1 MKKLAILGST
11 GSIGTQS
18 LEVVDEF
25 NGEFAVEILAGNK
38 NWQLLAKQALKYKPK
53 FVVVN
58 DKEAYEKL
66 TNEWHSNKT
75 KILYGMDNLLKTLGE
90 VPLDMVVGAMGG
102 AIGIAPT
109 LKALELGIDVA
120 LANKETIV
128 AGGDLVRAA
137 QAKGGAKIL
146 PVDSEHSAIF
156 QRMEHGHGAL
166 SKILLTA
173 SGGPFRLLS
182 KEELYQVKPSQALKH
197 PNWTMGRKI
206 TIDSATLMN
215 KGLEVIEA
223 CWLFNVGYDDIR
235 VLVHPQSIVHSLVE
249 FGDGAI
255 IGHLGAADMRIPIQY
270 ALTWPERRAS
280 NFKKIDLTQIA
291 GLTFH
296 DPDLEKF
303 PCLSLAVTA
312 GKEGGT
318 LPIVMN
324 AANEVAVAEFLAE
337 RIGFMDI
344 PALVEKV
351 MMQHEKRQV
360 ESFEQLLQ
368 IDQESRITAENLA
381 KAMR

>member
-1 MKKLAILGST
+1 MKRLAILGST

-25 NGEFAVEILAGNK
+25 NEDFAVEILAGNK

-66 TNEWHSNKT
+66 TNEWHSNET
-75 KILYGMDNLLKTLGE
+75 KILYGMDNLLKILGE

-128 AGGDLVRAA
+128 AGGDLVREA
-137 QAKGGAKIL
+137 QTKGGAKIL

-156 QRMEHGHGAL
+156 QCLEHGHGAL

-173 SGGPFRLLS
+173 SGGPFRLMS

-223 CWLFNVGYDDIR
+223 CWLFKVGYEDIR

-249 FGDGAI
+249 FADGAI

-270 ALTWPERRAS
+270 ALTWPQRRA
-280 NFKKIDLTQIA
+280 NHFKKIDLTQIA

-312 GKEGGT
+312 GKAGGS

-344 PALVEKV
+344 PALVEKT
-351 MMQHEKRQV
+351 MMQHEKVKV
-360 ESFEQLLQ
+360 ESFEQLLE
-368 IDQESRITAENLA
+368 IDRQSRIIAQELA
-381 KAMR
+381 KAIH

>member
-25 NGEFAVEILAGNK
+25 SGDFAVEILAGNR

-66 TNEWHSNKT
+66 NNEWHNDET
-75 KILYGMDNLLKTLGE
+75 KILYGMDNLVKILGE

-109 LKALELGIDVA
+109 LRALELGIDVA

-128 AGGDLVRAA
+128 AGGDLVRVA
-137 QAKGGAKIL
+137 QEKGGAKIL

-156 QRMEHGHGAL
+156 QCMEHGHGAL

-197 PNWTMGRKI
+197 PNWTMGQKI

-303 PCLSLAVTA
+303 PCLSLAITA
-312 GKEGGT
+312 GKAGGS

-324 AANEVAVAEFLAE
+324 AANEIAVAEFLAE

-351 MMQHEKRQV
+351 MMQHEKVKV

-368 IDQESRITAENLA
+368 IDQESRIIAEKLA